1 MDKNTFFIGID
12 SGGTKSEL
20 LITDSENNFVIGK
33 SYNAV
38 HYSVSGK
45 EKLLAHLQNIIADAV
60 YKKKLNL
67 FNCRGICIG
76 LAGVREQNVKKE
88 LQMHLSKLLGFK
100 NILIDSDSSIALYGA
115 FGGNDG
121 LILICG
127 TGSILFGLINNK
139 FVRIGGWGKI
149 IGDYGSGYDIGK
161 SAIKN
166 LAVEYDRNVKLSR
179 LSRAIERKYSI
190 NRKNILNIIYRDNFD
205 LQKLV
210 PLVLEYADKND
221 KDAKKIINKAVDEL
235 LYHFEVFF
243 STIKLKKKIKVA
255 FSGSILENKNA
266 LSEKLKNKLKSN
278 FGNIILTNKK
288 HTAAEGAVFLAK
300 NKFCKN

>member
-20 LITDSENNFVIGK
+20 LITDSENNFVFRK

-38 HYSVSGK
+38 HYSLSGK
-45 EKLLAHLQNIIADAV
+45 EKLLAHLQKIITDAV
-60 YKKKLNL
+60 NRKKLNL
-67 FNCRGICIG
+67 VNCGGICIG

-88 LQMHLSKLLGFK
+88 LQKHLSKQLGFK

-115 FGGNDG
+115 FSGNDG

-127 TGSILFGLINNK
+127 TGSILFGLTNKK

-161 SAIKN
+161 NAIRN
-166 LAVEYDRNVKLSR
+166 LACEYDRNVKTSG
-179 LSRAIERKYSI
+179 LSRAIEKKYSI
-190 NRKNILNIIYRDNFD
+190 NRKNILKIIYQDNLE

-210 PLVLEYADKND
+210 PLVLEYAGRND
-221 KDAKKIINKAVDEL
+221 KGAERIINMAVDGL
-235 LYHFEVFF
+235 LYHFEIFF
-243 STIKLKKKIKVA
+243 STIKLKKKINVA

-266 LSEKLKNKLKSN
+266 LSEKLKNKLRSN

-288 HTAAEGAVFLAK
+288 YTPAEGAVLLAK

>member
-1 MDKNTFFIGID
+1 MHKNTFFIGID

-20 LITDSENNFVIGK
+20 LITDSENNFVLGK

-45 EKLLAHLQNIIADAV
+45 KKLLAHLQNIISDALN
-60 YKKKLNL
+60 KKKLNL
-67 FNCRGICIG
+67 VNCNGICIG
-76 LAGVREQNVKKE
+76 LAGVREKNVKKE

-127 TGSILFGLINNK
+127 TGSILFGLINK
-139 FVRIGGWGKI
+139 RFVRIGGWGKI

-161 SAIKN
+161 NAIKN
-166 LAVEYDRNVKLSR
+166 LTGEYDRNVRLSR

-190 NRKNILNIIYRDNFD
+190 NKKNILKIIYQNNFEM
-205 LQKLV
+205 QKLV

-221 KDAKKIINKAVDEL
+221 KNAKKIINIAVDEL
-235 LYHFEVFF
+235 LYHFEIFF
-243 STIKLKKKIKVA
+243 STIKLKKKINLA

-288 HTAAEGAVFLAK
+288 HTPVEGAVLLAK
-300 NKFCKN
+300 NKFGKN